1 MNKEQLYEYME
12 MSILSLEHIYK
23 RAIDL
28 DLENDQNFLDW
39 LDKIN
44 EISVRK

>member
-28 DLENDQNFLDW
+28 DLENDQNFLNW

>member
-12 MSILSLEHIYK
+12 MSILSLEHIYR
-23 RAIDL
+23 RAIEL
-28 DLENDQNFLDW
+28 RLEDEQEFLDW
-39 LDKIN
+39 LDKLN

>member
-12 MSILSLEHIYK
+12 MSILSLEYIYR
-23 RAIDL
+23 RAIEL
-28 DLENDQNFLDW
+28 KLENEQKFLDW